1 MFSTFSRDTQK
12 GTSTCQDPVT
22 VPGSRFPLTV
32 YTGFSKET
40 ALSTRVDAFTSTP
53 LYRGG
58 RVCGRG
64 PQLNALPNVCAD
76 SVAVF
81 YLMNFCN
88 ANIQEKIPPLRLPF
102 RSIRATFKKRASS
115 KMRNPLTFGKE
126 NKKKERRVETKRV

>member
-58 RVCGRG
+58 CVCGRG
-64 PQLNALPNVCAD
+64 PQLNVLPNVCAD

-88 ANIQEKIPPLRLPF
+88 ANIQEKIPPFLHYNCHSGQLQFEPRLRNVVEDEKSFDF
-102 RSIRATFKKRASS
+102 RKREQKKR
-115 KMRNPLTFGKE
+115 
-126 NKKKERRVETKRV
+126 KKKS